1 MSVRKKL
8 SLPKTVAS
16 KPLVKKPLP
25 HKNKKLKK
33 PTPESHKAV
42 VKKTTR
48 RKPMVAPKK
57 STARPK
63 KKDYNKLAL
72 LLHKKLHGKLAVMS
86 KGKLE
91 TRDEWST
98 MYSPGVGAVS
108 SHLAKHPKDARIYT
122 IKRNT
127 VAVISDGSAV
137 LGLGNLG
144 AIAAL
149 PVMEGKC
156 AIFKTMAGIDAFPI
170 VLATQDSEEIIAAIK
185 AIAPTFGGINLEDI
199 SAPRC
204 FVIEE
209 RLKAEL
215 DIPVMHDDQHGTAIV
230 VLAGLFNAAKVVGK
244 KLESLKVVIVGAGA
258 AGRAVTLLLQKAGIT
273 EIIVTDSKGAIY
285 AGRPDLTGYKKE
297 LASSTNLGKISGD
310 VLSVTAGADVVIGV
324 SGPGTIAPAHI
335 EHMAPRPIVFALANP
350 IPEIMPEDAKRA
362 GAAVV
367 ATGRSDYPNQI
378 NNSLAFPGVFLGALD
393 RNIRA
398 ITDDMKL
405 AAAKKIASLIKQ
417 PTADL
422 IIPPV
427 MTPGLVK
434 AVASVIR

>member
-1 MSVRKKL
+1 MPNMKKVIQ
-8 SLPKTVAS
+8 T
-16 KPLVKKPLP
+16 KPLVAVKKVVT
-25 HKNKKLKK
+25 KVSTK
-33 PTPESHKAV
+33 PKV
-42 VKKTTR
+42 VKKA
-48 RKPMVAPKK
+48 AP
-57 STARPK
+57 TAK

-72 LLHKKLHGKLAVMS
+72 ALHKKLKGKLEVVS

-91 TRDEWST
+91 TRDDWST

-108 SHLAKHPKDARIYT
+108 SYLAKYPKEAREYT
-122 IKRNT
+122 IKKNT

-144 AIAAL
+144 AIPAL

-156 AIFKTMAGIDAFPI
+156 AIFKVMAGVDAFPI
-170 VLATQDSEEIIAAIK
+170 VLGTQDVEEIIAAVK

-204 FVIEE
+204 FIIEE
-209 RLKAEL
+209 RLKKEL

-230 VLAGLFNAAKVVGK
+230 VLAGLINAAKVVGK
-244 KLESLKVVIVGAGA
+244 KLESLRVVIVGAGA
-258 AGRAVTLLLQKAGIT
+258 AGRAVTLLLQKAGISN
-273 EIIVTDSKGAIY
+273 IIVTDSKGAIY
-285 AGRPDLTGYKKE
+285 AGRPDLSGYKKE
-297 LASSTNLGKISGD
+297 LASSTNPEKLMGD
-310 VLSVTAGADVVIGV
+310 VMNVVAGADVIVGV
-324 SGPGTIAPAHI
+324 SGPGTIAPAHV
-335 EHMAPRPIVFALANP
+335 EKMAKDAIVFALANP

-367 ATGRSDYPNQI
+367 ATGRSDYANQV
-378 NNSLAFPGVFLGALD
+378 NNSLAFPGIFRGALD
-393 RNIRA
+393 RNVRA

-405 AAAKKIASLIKQ
+405 AAAKKIASLVKK
-417 PTADL
+417 PTADMV
-422 IIPPV
+422 IPPV

>member
-1 MSVRKKL
+1 MPNQKKT
-8 SLPKTVAS
+8 S
-16 KPLVKKPLP
+16 VKKVE
-25 HKNKKLKK
+25 KKTLTKVVPKKVAAKTPLKK
-33 PTPESHKAV
+33 AAP
-42 VKKTTR
+42 
-48 RKPMVAPKK
+48 VA
-57 STARPK
+57 K

-72 LLHKKLHGKLAVMS
+72 ALHKKLKGKLSVVS

-91 TRDEWST
+91 TRDDWST

-108 SHLAKHPKDARIYT
+108 SYLAKHPKEAREYT
-122 IKRNT
+122 IKKNT

-144 AIAAL
+144 ALAAL

-156 AIFKTMAGIDAFPI
+156 AIFKEMAGVDAFPI
-170 VLATQDSEEIIAAIK
+170 VLDTQDPEEIIKIIK

-199 SAPRC
+199 AAPNC

-209 RLKAEL
+209 RLKKEL

-230 VLAGLFNAAKVVGK
+230 VLAGLINASKVVGK
-244 KLESLKVVIVGAGA
+244 KLEALRVVIVGAGA
-258 AGRAVTLLLQKAGIT
+258 AGRAVTLMLQKAGIT
-273 EIIVTDSKGAIY
+273 HIIVTDSKGAIY

-297 LASSTNLGKISGD
+297 LASTTNPEKLMGD
-310 VLSVTAGADVVIGV
+310 VMNVVAGADVIVGV

-335 EHMAPRPIVFALANP
+335 EKMATDAIVFALANP

-367 ATGRSDYPNQI
+367 ATGRSDYANQV
-378 NNSLAFPGVFLGALD
+378 NNSLAFPGVFRGALD
-393 RNIRA
+393 RNVRA

-405 AAAKKIASLIKQ
+405 AAAKKIASLVKN
-417 PTADL
+417 PTADMV
-422 IIPPV
+422 IPPI